1 MLYSEIKSLIGVYG
15 VENIRTL
22 YSYADNSAIR
32 KLLAMPNGA
41 DVINAM
47 FIATQDTSPYL
58 NATAVVVSS
67 MVDYIDTYTQIY
79 NIVGSHEETAKLLYA
94 ITGSDEADYETDNWR
109 IIHANYIDGILADEI
124 GCDSYILGCFSAD
137 AIADAT
143 GWPYDLIRAAQKGEA
158 FSEIG
163 DAMTT
168 DQIQKLAEIYAA
180 ADGYGHH
187 FAHYDHYEHE
197 IGTGS
202 AGYYL
207 FRIN

>member
-1 MLYSEIKSLIGVYG
+1 MHTEIKFPKDVNQQCAASLMRHKELPVI
-15 VENIRTL
+15 
-22 YSYADNSAIR
+22 YAAFTYFAEDETELSQLIDA
-32 KLLAMPNGA
+32 
-41 DVINAM
+41 
-47 FIATQDTSPYL
+47 F
-58 NATAVVVSS
+58 
-67 MVDYIDTYTQIY
+67 DTYLQIY
-79 NIVGSHEETAKLLYA
+79 NVVGDYEESAKLLYN
-94 ITGSDEADYETDNWR
+94 IIVNDETDYESENYR
-109 IIHANYIDGILADEI
+109 IIHDNYIDGILADEI

-168 DQIQKLAEIYAA
+168 DQIQRLAEIYAA

-187 FAHYDHYEHE
+187 FAKYDGKEYE

-207 FRIN
+207 FRTN

>member
-1 MLYSEIKSLIGVYG
+1 MLYSEIKVIF
-15 VENIRTL
+15 ENYRTEMADAAGIR
-22 YSYADNSAIR
+22 
-32 KLLAMPNGA
+32 
-41 DVINAM
+41 
-47 FIATQDTSPYL
+47 
-58 NATAVVVSS
+58 SS
-67 MVDYIDTYTQIY
+67 MNSPAFKAMRENEMSFAILSAFTDQTTYQDEFLSLVDHIDTYLQIY
-79 NIVGSHEETAKLLYA
+79 NVVR
-94 ITGSDEADYETDNWR
+94 DYEESAKILYNIIVNDETDYESENYR
-109 IIHANYIDGILADEI
+109 IIHDNYIDGILADEI
-124 GCDSYILGCFSAD
+124 SCDSYILGCFSAE

-168 DQIQKLAEIYAA
+168 EQIEKLAEIYAA

-187 FAHYDHYEHE
+187 FARYDGREYE

-207 FRIN
+207 FRTN